1 MSSES
6 VLVEVSGRVGTITVN
21 RPEIHNALSTDV
33 LLKMEQALDQLE
45 RDPSVNV
52 IVVTGAGDKAF
63 IAGGDLKELI
73 QRDGVT
79 HYNEFAEDVHRVFRR
94 FELCDKPTIAAING
108 YALGGGTEFI
118 LALDLRVAAE
128 NARLALPEVNL
139 GMFPGAGG
147 TQRIIRQIPLCF
159 AKEMMFMG
167 GQISAS
173 EALRMGLV
181 NRVVSGEN
189 LRSAVQEMADN
200 IASKSPEVLRLLKRT
215 LRDGGE
221 MPLGAALAHE
231 QAMISLVFDT
241 GAPKEGIS
249 AFLEKRS
256 ARFNGE

>member
-181 NRVVSGEN
+181 NRVVSGEK